1 MSLIDTKFHQYLSHK
16 GLSPLTKQAY
26 ESDVRLF
33 LSKNLSPSAFFSFLQ
48 EKLYASSSI
57 SRFFFSL
64 KVYHRYL
71 KKYGDPKAD
80 RFDDLDA
87 PKVLQGVP
95 FILSVGEIRSL
106 IEYDEMDLYEVQVS
120 AILELLYVCG
130 LRVSELCLLNLYD
143 IDEQRVRVKGKG
155 LKERLVPIL
164 PNTLKSIEKYLN
176 NRGSLAKKKEPLFLT
191 RRGKRVYRQWVFTA
205 IKRRSAQRGIK
216 KNCSPHTLRHSYAT
230 HLLEGGADIRVI
242 QELLGHESIATTDR
256 YTHLSMRKIQQDFNR
271 IHPRYCIT
279 QA

>member
-1 MSLIDTKFHQYLSHK
+1 M
-16 GLSPLTKQAY
+16 
-26 ESDVRLF
+26 
-33 LSKNLSPSAFFSFLQ
+33 
-48 EKLYASSSI
+48 
-57 SRFFFSL
+57 
-64 KVYHRYL
+64 
-71 KKYGDPKAD
+71 
-80 RFDDLDA
+80 
-87 PKVLQGVP
+87 
-95 FILSVGEIRSL
+95 
-106 IEYDEMDLYEVQVS
+106 
-120 AILELLYVCG
+120 YVCG